1 MKATIE
7 RLHNKLES
15 LLANYQQLKEELK
28 TSNQKVDVLSKQLD
42 EHNQTIQQLNEKN
55 KVLKLSSSIQGEQ
68 GDNKAAKQKINE
80 LVREID
86 RALRL
91 FAIRCLPPLTKE
103 ITSFLLDF
111 GKIKLGFFSYNE
123 RSSFCHFDNLKK

>member
-1 MKATIE
+1 MKATID

-15 LLANYQQLKEELK
+15 LVANYHHLKEELNA
-28 TSNQKVDVLSKQLD
+28 SNQKVDVLSKQLD
-42 EHNQTIQQLNEKN
+42 EQNQTIKQLNEKN

-86 RALRL
+86 KCIALL
-91 FAIRCLPPLTKE
+91 NK
-103 ITSFLLDF
+103 
-111 GKIKLGFFSYNE
+111 
-123 RSSFCHFDNLKK
+123 

>member
-1 MKATIE
+1 MYLSIAMLPLLFISIEDIFLLNMKATIE

-15 LLANYQQLKEELK
+15 LVANYQQLNEELK
-28 TSNQKVDVLSKQLD
+28 ASNQKVDFLSKQLD

-68 GDNKAAKQKINE
+68 GDNKEAKQKINE

-86 RALRL
+86 KCIALL
-91 FAIRCLPPLTKE
+91 NK
-103 ITSFLLDF
+103 
-111 GKIKLGFFSYNE
+111 
-123 RSSFCHFDNLKK
+123 

>member
-28 TSNQKVDVLSKQLD
+28 ASNQKIDVLSKQLD
-42 EHNQTIQQLNEKN
+42 EYNQTIQQLNEKN
-55 KVLKLSSSIQGEQ
+55 KVLKLSSSIQREQ

-86 RALRL
+86 KCIALL
-91 FAIRCLPPLTKE
+91 NK
-103 ITSFLLDF
+103 
-111 GKIKLGFFSYNE
+111 
-123 RSSFCHFDNLKK
+123 

>member
-1 MKATIE
+1 MYLSIAMLTLLIISINDIFLLNMKATIE

-15 LLANYQQLKEELK
+15 LLANYQQLKEDLK

-86 RALRL
+86 KCIALL
-91 FAIRCLPPLTKE
+91 NK
-103 ITSFLLDF
+103 
-111 GKIKLGFFSYNE
+111 
-123 RSSFCHFDNLKK
+123 

>member
-15 LLANYQQLKEELK
+15 LLANYQHLKEELNV
-28 TSNQKVDVLSKQLD
+28 SSQRVVELSKKLEVQ
-42 EHNQTIQQLNEKN
+42 NNTIQQLNEKN
-55 KVLKLSSSIQGEQ
+55 KVLKLSSSMQGDQ

-86 RALRL
+86 KCIALL
-91 FAIRCLPPLTKE
+91 NK
-103 ITSFLLDF
+103 
-111 GKIKLGFFSYNE
+111 
-123 RSSFCHFDNLKK
+123 

>member
-28 TSNQKVDVLSKQLD
+28 ASNQKVDILSKQLD
-42 EHNQTIQQLNEKN
+42 EYNQTIQQLNEKN
-55 KVLKLSSSIQGEQ
+55 KVLKLSSSIQREQ

-86 RALRL
+86 KCIALL
-91 FAIRCLPPLTKE
+91 NK
-103 ITSFLLDF
+103 
-111 GKIKLGFFSYNE
+111 
-123 RSSFCHFDNLKK
+123 

>member
-55 KVLKLSSSIQGEQ
+55 KE
-68 GDNKAAKQKINE
+68 
-80 LVREID
+80 
-86 RALRL
+86 
-91 FAIRCLPPLTKE
+91 
-103 ITSFLLDF
+103 
-111 GKIKLGFFSYNE
+111 
-123 RSSFCHFDNLKK
+123 

>member
-15 LLANYQQLKEELK
+15 LVANYQQLKEELK
-28 TSNQKVDVLSKQLD
+28 ASNQKVDVLSKQLD

-55 KVLKLSSSIQGEQ
+55 KVLKLSSSIQGDGDQ

-86 RALRL
+86 KCIALL
-91 FAIRCLPPLTKE
+91 NK
-103 ITSFLLDF
+103 
-111 GKIKLGFFSYNE
+111 
-123 RSSFCHFDNLKK
+123 

>member
-1 MKATIE
+1 MYLSIAMLTLLIISINDIFLLNMKATIE

-86 RALRL
+86 KCIALL
-91 FAIRCLPPLTKE
+91 NK
-103 ITSFLLDF
+103 
-111 GKIKLGFFSYNE
+111 
-123 RSSFCHFDNLKK
+123 

>member
-1 MKATIE
+1 MKATID

-15 LLANYQQLKEELK
+15 LVANYHHLKEELNA
-28 TSNQKVDVLSKQLD
+28 SNQKVDVLSKQLD
-42 EHNQTIQQLNEKN
+42 EQNQTIQQLNEKN

-86 RALRL
+86 KCIALL
-91 FAIRCLPPLTKE
+91 NK
-103 ITSFLLDF
+103 
-111 GKIKLGFFSYNE
+111 
-123 RSSFCHFDNLKK
+123 

>member
-1 MKATIE
+1 MLTLLIISINDIFLLNMKATIE
-7 RLHNKLES
+7 RIHNKLES

-86 RALRL
+86 KCIALL
-91 FAIRCLPPLTKE
+91 NK
-103 ITSFLLDF
+103 
-111 GKIKLGFFSYNE
+111 
-123 RSSFCHFDNLKK
+123 

>member
-15 LLANYQQLKEELK
+15 LLANYQHVKEELNV
-28 TSNQKVDVLSKQLD
+28 SSQKVDELSKKLEVQ
-42 EHNQTIQQLNEKN
+42 NNTIQQLNEKN
-55 KVLKLSSSIQGEQ
+55 KVLKLSSSIQAEH

-86 RALRL
+86 KCIALL
-91 FAIRCLPPLTKE
+91 NK
-103 ITSFLLDF
+103 
-111 GKIKLGFFSYNE
+111 
-123 RSSFCHFDNLKK
+123 

>member
-1 MKATIE
+1 MYLSIAMLTLLIIAINDFLLNMKATIE

-55 KVLKLSSSIQGEQ
+55 KVLKLSSSIKGEQ

-86 RALRL
+86 KCIALL
-91 FAIRCLPPLTKE
+91 NK
-103 ITSFLLDF
+103 
-111 GKIKLGFFSYNE
+111 
-123 RSSFCHFDNLKK
+123 

>member
-1 MKATIE
+1 MLTLLIISINDIFLLNMKATIE

-86 RALRL
+86 KCIALL
-91 FAIRCLPPLTKE
+91 NK
-103 ITSFLLDF
+103 
-111 GKIKLGFFSYNE
+111 
-123 RSSFCHFDNLKK
+123 

>member
-7 RLHNKLES
+7 RLHNKIES

-28 TSNQKVDVLSKQLD
+28 VSNQKFDILSKQLD

-86 RALRL
+86 KCIALL
-91 FAIRCLPPLTKE
+91 NK
-103 ITSFLLDF
+103 
-111 GKIKLGFFSYNE
+111 
-123 RSSFCHFDNLKK
+123 

>member
-15 LLANYQQLKEELK
+15 LLVNYQRVKKELNASTER
-28 TSNQKVDVLSKQLD
+28 VDDLSKRLEVQ
-42 EHNQTIQQLNEKN
+42 NQTIQQLNDKN
-55 KVLKLSSSIQGEQ
+55 KVLKLSSSIQDEQ

-86 RALRL
+86 KCIALL
-91 FAIRCLPPLTKE
+91 NK
-103 ITSFLLDF
+103 
-111 GKIKLGFFSYNE
+111 
-123 RSSFCHFDNLKK
+123 

>member
-15 LLANYQQLKEELK
+15 LLANYQHVKEELNV
-28 TSNQKVDVLSKQLD
+28 SSQKVDELSKKLEVQ
-42 EHNQTIQQLNEKN
+42 NNTIQQLNEKN
-55 KVLKLSSSIQGEQ
+55 KVLKLSSSIQGEH

-86 RALRL
+86 KCIALL
-91 FAIRCLPPLTKE
+91 NK
-103 ITSFLLDF
+103 
-111 GKIKLGFFSYNE
+111 
-123 RSSFCHFDNLKK
+123 